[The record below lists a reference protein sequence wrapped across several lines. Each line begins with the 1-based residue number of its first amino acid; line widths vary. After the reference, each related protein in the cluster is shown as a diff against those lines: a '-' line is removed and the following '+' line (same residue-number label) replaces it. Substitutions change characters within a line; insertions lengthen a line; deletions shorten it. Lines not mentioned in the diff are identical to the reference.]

1 MPSAS
6 DIDGR
11 FPDHD
16 WLRGTSGNLSA
27 VLSRD
32 PRVPAVDVKVVRR
45 GRPFFA
51 EFDPKASWITDLRP
65 AFADS
70 FPFEQSR

>member
-1 MPSAS
+1 MSATPGKIS
-6 DIDGR
+6 VDGVAEIAGQQVFVLR
-11 FPDHD
+11 MLQARNPD
-16 WLRGTSGNLSA
+16 LA
-27 VLSRD
+27 
-32 PRVPAVDVKVVRR
+32 